1 VRLALL
7 AVVCIFG
14 ANVVLNALGGAAFAD
29 QIYWLPLLGD
39 WSNLNNWAD
48 KTVPPTSGNVNV
60 VPGASDSAYVTIGG
74 QAQITG
80 SAFASTLYVGG
91 GSTLSLTGSLST
103 SDESVGYTGAGAIT
117 QTSGTNSTYWLDI
130 GSGSSGAY
138 GLSGGGLTATYEYVG
153 DSGNGTF
160 NQTGGTNNVT
170 ELMVGAYTTGSY
182 TLGGAGSL
190 SVSDNEY
197 VGYSGTGTF
206 TQTGGTHTVVGTL
219 TLAAYAG
226 SSGTYNL
233 QGGTLTAGAINVNSG
248 GTFNVTG
255 GNLSAS
261 GGMTISS
268 GGVLTGIATVGAN
281 VSNSGNVSP
290 GSSTNPG
297 TLTINGNYS
306 QSGALNIGING
317 TSASGNFG
325 SLAISGT
332 ASLGGS
338 LNVALGSG
346 FQPVDGDIYKVLS
359 ASSASGTFN
368 NGSHIVQADNSSGNP
383 TNDFF
388 KVNYNNG
395 ASLLA
400 ITAQDVLNG
409 AVNVSLG
416 NNGTQITATFTP
428 KLELSLKE
436 AATVCGVTGFNWQQ
450 TIDVW
455 PAPSHLFAASSPT
468 VPLTTPPAFLD
479 PVAGGYTYEKGGD
492 NSYPFYYDPNVDL
505 PGQETTNTLSFS
517 DTPADP
523 DLAKNPALFLE
534 FTTSLVGVLPG
545 NLPGPTLYTFTWI
558 DTFDGTVGGVEV
570 TKNILPVD
578 AGSGTGG
585 ITIVSQGIPEPATL
599 AMLVVG
605 VGMVLSRRR

>member
-1 VRLALL
+1 MVRLALF

-14 ANVVLNALGGAAFAD
+14 ASLVFKALGNAAFAD
-29 QIYWLPLLGD
+29 QIYWQASLGD

-48 KTVPPTSGNVNV
+48 KTIPPTSGNVNV
-60 VPGASDSAYVTIGG
+60 VPGASDSAYVANGG

-80 SAFASTLYVGG
+80 GAFASTLYVGG

-103 SDESVGYTGAGAIT
+103 SDQEVGYTGAGTVT
-117 QTSGTNSTYWLDI
+117 QTSGTNSTYWLYI

-138 GLSGGGLTATYEYVG
+138 GLSGGGLTATYEYLG
-153 DSGNGTF
+153 AYSYGSL
-160 NQTGGTNNVT
+160 NQTGGTNNAT
-170 ELMVGAYTTGSY
+170 DLIVGFNSTGTY
-182 TLGGAGSL
+182 TLGGTGFL
-190 SVSDNEY
+190 SGGNEY
-197 VGYSGTGTF
+197 IGDYATGTF
-206 TQTGGTHTVVGTL
+206 TQTGGTHTVTGAL
-219 TLAAYAG
+219 MLSEGGA
-226 SSGTYNL
+226 SGTYSL
-233 QGGTLTAGAINVNSG
+233 QGGTLTAGAVMVYAG
-248 GTFNVTG
+248 GTFTNSATMTLTG
-255 GNLSAS
+255 TTVSTIPFGGNFTQNASGTFNEQINGTAGKQFGQVITGTANLAGNLSVTLGKGFFPADGS
-261 GGMTISS
+261 TYQILSCSS
-268 GGVLTGIATVGAN
+268 LTGA
-281 VSNSGNVSP
+281 
-290 GSSTNPG
+290 
-297 TLTINGNYS
+297 
-306 QSGALNIGING
+306 
-317 TSASGNFG
+317 
-325 SLAISGT
+325 
-332 ASLGGS
+332 
-338 LNVALGSG
+338 
-346 FQPVDGDIYKVLS
+346 
-359 ASSASGTFN
+359 FN
-368 NGSHIVQADNSSGNP
+368 NGSHIVQAQTSSGA
-383 TNDFF
+383 NDFF
-388 KVNYNNG
+388 KVNYSNSV
-395 ASLLA
+395 SLQT
-400 ITAQDVLNG
+400 ITAKDVLNG

-416 NNGTQITATFTP
+416 NNGTKIAATFTP
-428 KLELSLKE
+428 NLGLSLNE

-455 PAPSHLFAASSPT
+455 PAPSHLFAASNPT

-505 PGQETTNTLSFS
+505 PGQETTNTLSFG

-523 DLAKNPALFLE
+523 DLAENPALFLE

-570 TKNILPVD
+570 TKNNLPVD